1 LNKAGREF
9 VGSTK
14 IVTKT
19 LQWEHVVMKNDIY
32 IHFDKPK
39 LWANEIQLVNPE
51 FTIIPDA
58 SFSVKGQQYFLEVD
72 REQKMK
78 ANMEKL
84 LQYKRFQDLG
94 LWQKRNG
101 GRFPIV
107 LFYTN
112 KEIRKHQLMESNPG
126 INLQTLSK
134 KDL

>member
-1 LNKAGREF
+1 
-9 VGSTK
+9 
-14 IVTKT
+14 
-19 LQWEHVVMKNDIY
+19 MKNDIY

-39 LWANEIQLVNPE
+39 LWSNENPIVTPE
-51 FTIIPDA
+51 FTIIPD
-58 SFSVKGQQYFLEVD
+58 SFFSVKGVQYFLEVD

-78 ANMEKL
+78 TNIEKL

-107 LFYTN
+107 LFYTS
-112 KEIRKHQLMESNPG
+112 KEIRKHQLTESNPG

-134 KDL
+134 KDLS